1 MIIESRDFSLPVP
14 IAPIATEQNIF
25 SLRADENGIEN

>member
-14 IAPIATEQNIF
+14 IAPVTT
-25 SLRADENGIEN
+25 